1 MELIQ
6 HDLVIMALGIIF
18 GFTAGLIPG
27 IGLLIML
34 LLTYPLIVG
43 ATLFQMLLFYLAMAS
58 ASQFSGSIVATVF
71 GVPGEPSS
79 LPAVIEGHKLFN
91 QGQGNFA
98 ISNAAIGSVIGSFV
112 SVVIIY
118 TLMPLSIELIK
129 EFYNN
134 NVQLTILLV
143 SCLAIIMLIGKSVI
157 VNVILFALGL
167 ALTMIGDHFSPSFV
181 FMPELIPYQ
190 QYPVLYQGL
199 PFFPVLISLYVF
211 PVLYRSYSDTKINYT
226 NIKYTDNNSLLEHF
240 KEFRKH
246 IGSSLRGSIFGTV
259 MGLVPHIGTTL
270 SSNLSYAFEKKRGIQ
285 NKTYKETGDIK
296 SLVAAETANNGTSIT
311 AMIPLMII
319 GIPITTSEA
328 VLLMIIDSHYYLINY
343 STTVESGVFLQLVLF
358 FVVINIV
365 CFFLS
370 WPLVNYVNYIKKI
383 PIQTIFLATGA
394 ALVLLNLY
402 VGYTNREVWFYM
414 LTMIGLLPLGFLLRK
429 TETLVLIIGFVLGEK
444 ILTSASTFYII
455 NFA

>member
-1 MELIQ
+1 VELIQ
-6 HDLVIMALGIIF
+6 YDLIIMALGVIF

-112 SVVIIY
+112 SVAIIY
-118 TLMPLSIELIK
+118 TLMPLSIELVK

-134 NVQLTILLV
+134 NVQLTILLI
-143 SCLAIIMLIGKSVI
+143 SCLVIIALIGKSVI
-157 VNVILFALGL
+157 ANVILFAVGFTL
-167 ALTMIGDHFSPSFV
+167 AMIGDHLSPSFV
-181 FMPELIPYQ
+181 FLPELIPYQ

-199 PFFPVLISLYVF
+199 PFFPLLISLYVF

-226 NIKYTDNNSLLEHF
+226 NTKYTDNNSLLEHF

-259 MGLVPHIGTTL
+259 LGLVPHIGTTL

-311 AMIPLMII
+311 MMVPLLMI

-328 VLLMIIDSHYYLINY
+328 VLLMIIDRHYYLINY
-343 STTVESGVFLQLVLF
+343 SSTVESGMFFKLVLF
-358 FVVINIV
+358 FIVINAI
-365 CFFLS
+365 CFCLS
-370 WPLVNYVNYIKKI
+370 WPMVRYINHIKKI
-383 PIQTIFLATGA
+383 PMKTVLVLTGT

-402 VGYTNREVWFYM
+402 IGYTEREVWFYF
-414 LTMIGLLPLGFLLRK
+414 LTMVSLLPLGFLLRK
-429 TETLVLIIGFVLGEK
+429 TETLVLIIGFVLGGK
-444 ILTSASTFYII
+444 ILTSASIFYTI